1 MLRIVLTLALSLT
14 GIQFTVHAPAG
25 CHPCYVETSTGQI
38 FQFDLAPGESF
49 GSTVNVPPF
58 SSSVRVRVWT
68 ETSGEDADGDQ
79 TISLP
84 APHRVYLPV

>member
-1 MLRIVLTLALSLT
+1 MLLFVLTGAQLT
-14 GIQFTVHAPAG
+14 VQAPNG

-49 GSTVNVPPF
+49 GATVNTPPL

-68 ETSGEDADGDQ
+68 ETSGTDADEDRLF
-79 TISLP
+79 SLP
-84 APHRVYLPV
+84 APHRVYLPLL